1 MNSLRDERGLT
12 LIEVMLVVIIL
23 GVLVALVVPQFSGR
37 TEQARRAAAQAD
49 INANIATALEM
60 YFLDNGVYPTT
71 EQGLEALLRS
81 PEAPPIPVSW
91 QGPYLKKNTSL
102 KDPWKLPYVYVSP
115 GEHNPESYD
124 LYSTGPDRQ
133 KGGGDDIL
141 NWENDETGDL
151 Q

>member
-1 MNSLRDERGLT
+1 MKSLNNETGLT

-37 TEQARRAAAQAD
+37 SEQARRAAANAD

-71 EQGLEALLRS
+71 EQGLEALVSRPDL
-81 PEAPPIPVSW
+81 PPAPLSW
-91 QGPYLKKNTSL
+91 NGPYLKKNTTL
-102 KDPWKLPYVYVSP
+102 KDPWGQKYVYLSP

-124 LYSTGPDRQ
+124 LYSLGPDTQ
-133 KGGGDDIL
+133 EGGGDDIK
-141 NWENDETGDL
+141 NWESDEAAST